1 MGQKV
6 HPSGFRVGITKK
18 HQSQWFA
25 RFNKNKYSQ
34 TVLEDRMIRD
44 TLHKLFPELLNPT
57 SKIENK
63 RDQNAKVKKSRITQ
77 IKIERNIV
85 PYEIGIQIHAENC
98 KLLKSAI
105 KNLQVKR
112 EIIVKL
118 QKTRQYLTNLKT
130 KLDNLT
136 NNPSNIK
143 LKNDE
148 NLNLENATKKQDGT
162 KLSKIKSL
170 RKKLLKIKVSNTK
183 LWGSSSSRKKLLT
196 KSGFATKGKL
206 GFGTKQ
212 TNSVSKRSLSKLFKI
227 KLLRAKLSKLIQI
240 KTKRKRQTLD
250 SNNLNKPRI
259 HKVSQSLKSQK
270 KIGFKRKSKFGVK
283 LTKRQL
289 KRQRIFKKRLRLRKF
304 IRLRDR
310 LLISKGLLIQK
321 KGQKIIK
328 KLSLSP
334 TPRFLKDFSLN
345 PKVYLLPVQKIEKI
359 LSTKKNQT
367 LKSVGNVAEITNQA
381 VPTSIFLPLPS
392 SRRTTEGCSSREQG
406 LGTGGN
412 VVSQETNFLKKGLN
426 LSKMEKNLTF
436 SGEGVKKNKS
446 SFKTNIFN
454 SRLQK
459 KIVTM
464 YIEQMKRKFLPHLN
478 DLFIQY
484 TNQKSQ
490 KNVLS
495 LGYLKKWDFKLR
507 AKSLK
512 TQPIE
517 KLNRLIQNLR
527 EKFVMKLN
535 GLRKE
540 FIAFGSFSCNSSEIL
555 GLFQL
560 YNFVIN
566 LKDLVNDLKRNLK
579 HSIKTRFAISKM
591 SSLGTSTFINSKEST
606 SSAVKTLKNE
616 NIIQAVQP
624 NKLRVIDNEAANALL
639 PQKVFRKKLDNI
651 SNECRK
657 MKFIEYLK
665 DLVKKHRTD
674 NIYLYLASLSESRK
688 KLKEIKNELKENLDF
703 YLPGTN
709 SLKNLIETRKNES
722 SSDNINLVDSKIN
735 DQVNKVLLKL
745 AKKHPFDK
753 TFAEC
758 KLEELER
765 RKTMWLKNLQLTP
778 KISIKFFSVNPK
790 SLNQKASVV
799 SESVVDALEKR
810 KAFRKVIKST
820 KEKLMRNP
828 EIKGVKIQVAGRLNG
843 AEIARTEW
851 VRAGRVPLQTL
862 RANLD
867 YSYRTANTIYGI
879 IGIKVWIFKGFTKLI
894 SK

>member
-34 TVLEDRMIRD
+34 TVFEDRMIRD
-44 TLHKLFPELLNPT
+44 TLHKLFPELLNPI
-57 SKIENK
+57 SKNETK
-63 RDQNAKVKKSRITQ
+63 RDQNTKVKKSQITQ

-118 QKTRQYLTNLKT
+118 QKTRQYLLNLKT

-136 NNPSNIK
+136 NNPSEIK
-143 LKNDE
+143 LKNIASPASFE
-148 NLNLENATKKQDGT
+148 KEKEGVFEGNTNLENSIKKHDST

-170 RKKLLKIKVSNTK
+170 RKKLSKIKASNSTI
-183 LWGSSSSRKKLLT
+183 SSSGRSSLSRKKVV
-196 KSGFATKGKL
+196 KGKI
-206 GFGTKQ
+206 GFGSKQ
-212 TNSVSKRSLSKLFKI
+212 MNLVSKRSLSKLFKI

-240 KTKRKRQTLD
+240 KTKRKLQTLD
-250 SNNLNKPRI
+250 SNNLNKQKI
-259 HKVSQSLKSQK
+259 KSLKSK
-270 KIGFKRKSKFGVK
+270 KRISPVALKGFSKGKRKSNFGAK

-289 KRQRIFKKRLRLRKF
+289 KRQIIFKKRLQLRKF

-310 LLISKGLLIQK
+310 LLISKGLVIQK
-321 KGQKIIK
+321 KDRKIVK

-334 TPRFLKDFSLN
+334 TPKFLKDFSLN

-359 LSTKKNQT
+359 LSTKKNINRKSIDNVTEIANQT
-367 LKSVGNVAEITNQA
+367 LGNN
-381 VPTSIFLPLPS
+381 S
-392 SRRTTEGCSSREQG
+392 
-406 LGTGGN
+406 
-412 VVSQETNFLKKGLN
+412 LKKGLTV
-426 LSKMEKNLTF
+426 SK
-436 SGEGVKKNKS
+436 
-446 SFKTNIFN
+446 FKINIFN

-459 KIVTM
+459 KVVTM
-464 YIEQMKRKFLPHLN
+464 YVEQMKRKFLPHLN

-484 TNQKSQ
+484 TNQKTQ
-490 KNVLS
+490 KNILT

-512 TQPIE
+512 TKPIE
-517 KLNRLIQNLR
+517 KLTQLIQNLR

-540 FIAFGSFSCNSSEIL
+540 FIAFGSFSCNSSEII

-579 HSIKTRFAISKM
+579 HNIKTRLAISKM
-591 SSLGTSTFINSKEST
+591 SSSGTLTSIPSKEA
-606 SSAVKTLKNE
+606 SSSNE
-616 NIIQAVQP
+616 NIIRP
-624 NKLRVIDNEAANALL
+624 NKLRVIDSEAANALL

-657 MKFIEYLK
+657 IKFIEYLK

-674 NIYLYLASLSESRK
+674 NVYLYLASLSESRK

-703 YLPGTN
+703 YLPGAN
-709 SLKNLIETRKNES
+709 SLKNLIETRKKESSSS
-722 SSDNINLVDSKIN
+722 SSDNITLVDSKIN
-735 DQVNKVLLKL
+735 EQVNKVLLKL

-753 TFAEC
+753 TFSEC

-799 SESVVDALEKR
+799 ADSVVDALEKR

>member
-34 TVLEDRMIRD
+34 TVFEDRMIRD
-44 TLHKLFPELLNPT
+44 TLHKLFPELLNPI
-57 SKIENK
+57 SKNETK
-63 RDQNAKVKKSRITQ
+63 RDQNAKVKKSQITQ

-118 QKTRQYLTNLKT
+118 QKTRQYLINLKT

-136 NNPSNIK
+136 NNPSDIK
-143 LKNDE
+143 LKNIASSSSSFE
-148 NLNLENATKKQDGT
+148 TEKEGVFEGNNNLENSIKKHDST

-170 RKKLLKIKVSNTK
+170 RKKLSKIKASNSTI
-183 LWGSSSSRKKLLT
+183 SSSGRSSLLRKK
-196 KSGFATKGKL
+196 AVKGKI
-206 GFGTKQ
+206 GFGSKQ
-212 TNSVSKRSLSKLFKI
+212 MNLVSKRSLSKLFKI

-240 KTKRKRQTLD
+240 KTKRKLQTLD
-250 SNNLNKPRI
+250 SNNLNKQKI
-259 HKVSQSLKSQK
+259 KSLKSK
-270 KIGFKRKSKFGVK
+270 KRISPSALKGFSKGKRKSNLGAK

-289 KRQRIFKKRLRLRKF
+289 KRQIIFKKRLQLRKF

-310 LLISKGLLIQK
+310 LLISKGLVIQK
-321 KGQKIIK
+321 KGRKIVK

-334 TPRFLKDFSLN
+334 TPKFLKDFSLN

-359 LSTKKNQT
+359 LSTKKNINKKSIDNVTEIVNQT
-367 LKSVGNVAEITNQA
+367 LGNN
-381 VPTSIFLPLPS
+381 S
-392 SRRTTEGCSSREQG
+392 
-406 LGTGGN
+406 
-412 VVSQETNFLKKGLN
+412 LKKGLTV
-426 LSKMEKNLTF
+426 SK
-436 SGEGVKKNKS
+436 
-446 SFKTNIFN
+446 FKTNIFN

-459 KIVTM
+459 KVVTM
-464 YIEQMKRKFLPHLN
+464 YVEQMKRKFLPHLN

-484 TNQKSQ
+484 TNQKTQ
-490 KNVLS
+490 KNILT

-512 TQPIE
+512 TKSIE
-517 KLNRLIQNLR
+517 KLTQLIQNLR

-535 GLRKE
+535 ALRKE
-540 FIAFGSFSCNSSEIL
+540 FIAFGSFSCNSSEII

-566 LKDLVNDLKRNLK
+566 LKDLVHDLKRNLK
-579 HSIKTRFAISKM
+579 HNIKTRLAISKM
-591 SSLGTSTFINSKEST
+591 SSSGTLTSITSKEPI
-606 SSAVKTLKNE
+606 SSNE
-616 NIIQAVQP
+616 NIIRP
-624 NKLRVIDNEAANALL
+624 NKLRVIDSEAANALL
-639 PQKVFRKKLDNI
+639 PQKIFRKKLDNI

-657 MKFIEYLK
+657 IKFIEYLK

-674 NIYLYLASLSESRK
+674 NVYLYLASLSESRK

-722 SSDNINLVDSKIN
+722 SSSDNITLVDSKIN
-735 DQVNKVLLKL
+735 EQVNKVLLKL

-753 TFAEC
+753 TFSEC

-799 SESVVDALEKR
+799 AESVVDALEKR